1 MTKKWEVTVNGTNNV
16 IEYKAGFGAKILVNG
31 QAYKVKS
38 QNWWVMMVDYPIM
51 IDDTEIRVVAIGNK
65 VDLAV
70 NGVYQGSGEQYQP
83 LHKTPTMCNVF
94 IGISCIAGFLLCGWL
109 GLLIGALFGT
119 VYVRHGECC
128 RRFCWM
134 YGNTAFDH
142 GHCSIS
148 SACIVKDG
156 LHMEQGNYGENFD
169 RGYEEQARPRQ
180 QVIVIGE
187 PVPDKRTT
195 KNLAI
200 CSLVLGILAIVFSFL
215 PYIGIILA
223 LIALPQGIVSLVQKR
238 PGKGLAIAGIITGIF
253 GILLSILFILVYVV
267 AVLAL

>member
-119 VYVRHGECC
+119 V
-128 RRFCWM
+128 
-134 YGNTAFDH
+134 
-142 GHCSIS
+142 
-148 SACIVKDG
+148 
-156 LHMEQGNYGENFD
+156 
-169 RGYEEQARPRQ
+169 
-180 QVIVIGE
+180 
-187 PVPDKRTT
+187 
-195 KNLAI
+195 
-200 CSLVLGILAIVFSFL
+200 
-215 PYIGIILA
+215 
-223 LIALPQGIVSLVQKR
+223 
-238 PGKGLAIAGIITGIF
+238 
-253 GILLSILFILVYVV
+253 
-267 AVLAL
+267 